1 MKTPKAAAILSAA
14 KYQCI
19 SSAVRSAAARARS
32 SDRLTFRS
40 FGDPVARS
48 FAPFLRSSVLLFLL
62 FVLAVAAPAQVV
74 KITIDDTIHPITDEY
89 IGRAIDHAASVK
101 AEALLIELRTPGGL
115 ADSTRDIVAKILASP
130 VPVIVYV
137 APSGARAASAGFFI
151 LQAADVAAMAPGTNT
166 GAAHPVSISGGKID
180 EVMAKKIEND
190 SAAFMR
196 SYVSKRGRNV
206 ELAESAVR
214 ESKSWTDQEAL
225 KEKLIDIVASSDQD
239 LFRQLKDRP
248 VTRFNGEKVTL
259 DLVGKAEQPFE
270 MTLKQRILGYLM
282 NPNVAF
288 ILLAVGLLA
297 LYAEFNHPGAVIP
310 GVVGL
315 VFIILTVFAF
325 NLLPIRYA
333 GLVMILAA
341 FVLFVLDAKFGTH
354 GILTVGGIA
363 LMTIGALLL
372 VDSPVPEMRVRLM
385 TALTVSIPIGL
396 ITAFLV
402 GIALRARRAK
412 VQTGVERFIGEIGFA
427 RTPLVPQGK
436 VVVQGEIWNAISS
449 ADVSEGE
456 PVVIRSVDGL
466 TLRVEPSHA
475 RSTQLAA
482 K

>member
-1 MKTPKAAAILSAA
+1 MRSWVLNLLLLALAFAIPA
-14 KYQCI
+14 
-19 SSAVRSAAARARS
+19 
-32 SDRLTFRS
+32 T
-40 FGDPVARS
+40 
-48 FAPFLRSSVLLFLL
+48 
-62 FVLAVAAPAQVV
+62 AQVV

-101 AEALLIELRTPGGL
+101 ADALLVELRTPGGL
-115 ADSTRDIVAKILASP
+115 ADSTRDIVSKILASP
-130 VPVIVYV
+130 VPVIIYV

-151 LQAADVAAMAPGTNT
+151 LEAADVAAMAPGTNT
-166 GAAHPVSISGGKID
+166 GAAHPVSITGGKID
-180 EVMAKKIEND
+180 DVMAKKIEND

-225 KEKLIDIVASSDQD
+225 KNNLIDVIASSDQD
-239 LFRQLKDRP
+239 LFRQLQGRTI
-248 VTRFNGEKVTL
+248 TRFNGQKVTL
-259 DLVGKAEQPFE
+259 DLVGKAEQPFG
-270 MTLKQRILGYLM
+270 MTVKQRILAYLM

-288 ILLAVGLLA
+288 ILLAIGLLA
-297 LYAEFNHPGAVIP
+297 LYAEFNHPGAIIP

-341 FVLFVLDAKFGTH
+341 FVMFVLDAKFGTH

-372 VDSPVPEMRVRLM
+372 VDSPAPEMRVRLV
-385 TALTVSIPIGL
+385 TALTVSVPIGI

-412 VQTGVERFIGEIGFA
+412 VQTGVEGLVGEIGIA
-427 RTPLVPQGK
+427 RTPLVPEGK
-436 VVVQGEIWNAISS
+436 IMVQGEIWNAVSS
-449 ADVSEGE
+449 SELPEGE
-456 PVVIRSVDGL
+456 QVIIRSVDGL
-466 TLRVEPSHA
+466 TLHVEPTSVGGRHTLPREGQVRTA
-475 RSTQLAA
+475 E
-482 K
+482 